1 MNPMSKK
8 FISLFATVFLL
19 LFFHSCKSPF
29 SPISPTDIDALL
41 SSPEQVE
48 INSRRYTLETY
59 LWRDFMPGDSPP
71 DGKPLIALIRIIAID
86 LLPFP
91 STLDANRLWVING
104 QEVWE
109 TEFSDEQIPT
119 NPNRKHQLEKIAR
132 NGPKWGPGIYVD
144 VVVRIIDYKNKTYLL
159 KASNQYIGRTD

>member
-1 MNPMSKK
+1 
-8 FISLFATVFLL
+8 
-19 LFFHSCKSPF
+19 
-29 SPISPTDIDALL
+29 
-41 SSPEQVE
+41 
-48 INSRRYTLETY
+48 
-59 LWRDFMPGDSPP
+59 MPVSPP
-71 DGKPLIALIRIIAID
+71 DGKPLIALVRIIAID

-104 QEVWE
+104 QEVWQ
-109 TEFSDEQIPT
+109 TEFSYEERPT
-119 NPNRKHQLEKIAR
+119 DPNRKHQLEKIAR